1 MAKSTVQTTI
11 QLLGKLD
18 PSVSKAMGQAESMAG
33 KTGQA
38 IGKAMALGFQVA
50 TTAAV
55 TFAGYL
61 GKIGTEYQ
69 SATGQIS
76 AATGATGE
84 ELEALQDVMKNVY
97 GNNYGKNMTEVA
109 NAVATVNQ
117 QMKGLSGD
125 ELQGVTESAFA
136 LRDVFQYDV
145 NQSVRAAD
153 ALTKNFGISGQ
164 EAMNLIAAG
173 SQNGLNFSGDLL
185 DTISE
190 YSGQFAKVGI
200 NADQMF
206 QIMQAGADS
215 GAWNLDKVGDAI
227 KEMSIRVVDGS
238 DTTAAGFQAIGMDAD
253 IMAQKFAAGG
263 DSAQQAFTDTI
274 AALANMED
282 PVQQNIAGVNLFGT
296 MWEDLGPEV
305 VSQMASITDEAY
317 AAGDELAKM
326 SEVKYDNLGD
336 AFQGV
341 WRKLEVELMPIASKL
356 TGFLTDVL
364 GEIDFS
370 GLADGLELALSGI
383 SSFLGPAVKPLQELF
398 SSLFSTDTLGN
409 LGGVFQGL
417 AEPLG
422 DVAQF
427 LSPIIEGFSDLVAQS
442 LPLAIEMVQLVADA
456 FFNVLSA
463 LTPVLAP
470 LQQMIQSIFPILS
483 TVVQEGAAIFMDLG
497 QQVFP
502 VFSSVAQTVANIVSR
517 ILSMVSTLIPPLQQ
531 LAQAIF
537 PVLSAV
543 VQQVGTVFVN
553 MVNFAMPIIQGLIEF
568 LMPAFQGVLTIL
580 QNVIDFVTNIFTA
593 NWSAAWQNVTNI
605 FGTIWGGI
613 VGLVKG
619 PINAVIGIINSAI
632 GAINSISVTIPDW
645 VPLVGGQTLGFNI
658 PQIPMLATG
667 GTIEQPML
675 AVVGDAPETIVPHGN
690 TPRNRALLGEAA
702 AGVGAS
708 IGGTVV
714 NFNVTISG
722 GADAAS
728 VTQGLLDAEDELERR
743 LDAYFAK
750 KARLSFA

>member
-1 MAKSTVQTTI
+1 MAKSVVETTI
-11 QLLGKLD
+11 ELLGKLD
-18 PSVSKAMGQAESMAG
+18 PSVQKVMGQAQKAAS
-33 KTGQA
+33 KTGDA
-38 IGKAMALGFQVA
+38 IGKALSSGFKVGVA
-50 TTAAV
+50 AAGAFTTALV
-55 TFAGYL
+55 
-61 GKIGTEYQ
+61 KIGTEYQ
-69 SATGQIS
+69 AATGQIS
-76 AATGATGE
+76 AATGATGA
-84 ELEALQDVMKNVY
+84 ELESLQGVMENVY
-97 GNNYGKNMTEVA
+97 GNNYGDSMADVA
-109 NAVATVNQ
+109 DAVATVSQ
-117 QMKGLSGD
+117 QMKGLSDG
-125 ELQGVTESAFA
+125 ELQSVTEGAFA

-145 NQSVRAAD
+145 AESVRAAN
-153 ALTKNFGISGQ
+153 ALVNNFGISGDD
-164 EAMNLIAAG
+164 AMNLIAAG
-173 SQNGLNFSGDLL
+173 AQNGLDFSGELL

-190 YSGQFAKVGI
+190 YSVQFAKVGI
-200 NADQMF
+200 DADQMF

-263 DSAQQAFTDTI
+263 ETAQQAFQETI
-274 AALANMED
+274 QALAGMED

-305 VSQMASITDEAY
+305 VAQLASITDEAY
-317 AAGDELAKM
+317 AAGDELQKM
-326 SEVKYDNLGD
+326 QEVKYDNLGD
-336 AFQGV
+336 ALKGLGRQ
-341 WRKLEVELMPIASKL
+341 LEVELLPLANEL
-356 TGFLTDVL
+356 TSFLTDIFQEIDLSGL
-364 GEIDFS
+364 GE
-370 GLADGLELALSGI
+370 GLMGLI
-383 SSFLGPAVKPLQELF
+383 STVTTTLGPAVQPLLDLFGSLFSADTF
-398 SSLFSTDTLGN
+398 SSL
-409 LGGVFQGL
+409 GGVLTGLQGPLQSL
-417 AEPLG
+417 AT
-422 DVAQF
+422 F
-427 LSPIIEGFSDLVAQS
+427 LQPIILAFSQMAQ
-442 LPLAIEMVQLVADA
+442 
-456 FFNVLSA
+456 N
-463 LTPVLAP
+463 
-470 LQQMIQSIFPILS
+470 
-483 TVVQEGAAIFMDLG
+483 
-497 QQVFP
+497 VFP
-502 VFSSVAQTVANIVSR
+502 VFVAVGQTVAGAISQ
-517 ILSMVSTLIPPLQQ
+517 IFQALSPLMAPLQQ
-531 LAQAIF
+531 LAMSIF
-537 PVLSAV
+537 PAISAV
-543 VQQVGTVFVN
+543 LGAVGQAFINLVN
-553 MVNFAMPIIQGLIEF
+553 VVMPPITGLISF
-568 LMPAFQGVLTIL
+568 LMPAFQGLLTIL
-580 QNVIDFVTNIFTA
+580 QNVINFITNIFTA

>member
-1 MAKSTVQTTI
+1 MAKSVVETTI
-11 QLLGKLD
+11 ELLGKLD
-18 PSVSKAMGQAESMAG
+18 PSVQKVMGQAQKAAS
-33 KTGQA
+33 KTGDA
-38 IGKAMALGFQVA
+38 IGKALSAGFKVGVA
-50 TTAAV
+50 AAGAFTTALV
-55 TFAGYL
+55 
-61 GKIGTEYQ
+61 KIGTEYQ
-69 SATGQIS
+69 AATGQIS
-76 AATGATGE
+76 AATGATGA
-84 ELEALQDVMKNVY
+84 ELESLQGVMENVY
-97 GNNYGKNMTEVA
+97 GNNYGDSMADVA
-109 NAVATVNQ
+109 DAVATVSQ
-117 QMKGLSGD
+117 QMKGLSDG
-125 ELQGVTESAFA
+125 ELQSVTEGAFA

-145 NQSVRAAD
+145 AESVRAAN
-153 ALTKNFGISGQ
+153 ALVNNFGISGDD
-164 EAMNLIAAG
+164 AMNLIAAG
-173 SQNGLNFSGDLL
+173 AQNGLDFSGELL

-190 YSGQFAKVGI
+190 YSVQFAKVGI
-200 NADQMF
+200 DADQMF

-263 DSAQQAFTDTI
+263 ETAQQAFQETI
-274 AALANMED
+274 QALAGMED

-305 VSQMASITDEAY
+305 VAQLAPITDEAY
-317 AAGDELAKM
+317 AAGDELQKM
-326 SEVKYDNLGD
+326 QEVKYDNLGD
-336 AFQGV
+336 ALKGLGRQ
-341 WRKLEVELMPIASKL
+341 LEVELLPLANEL
-356 TGFLTDVL
+356 TSFLTDIFQEIDLSGL
-364 GEIDFS
+364 GE
-370 GLADGLELALSGI
+370 GLMGLI
-383 SSFLGPAVKPLQELF
+383 STVTTTLGPAVQPLLDLFGSLFSADTF
-398 SSLFSTDTLGN
+398 SSL
-409 LGGVFQGL
+409 GGVLTGLQGPLQSL
-417 AEPLG
+417 AT
-422 DVAQF
+422 F
-427 LSPIIEGFSDLVAQS
+427 LQPIILAFSQMAQ
-442 LPLAIEMVQLVADA
+442 
-456 FFNVLSA
+456 N
-463 LTPVLAP
+463 
-470 LQQMIQSIFPILS
+470 
-483 TVVQEGAAIFMDLG
+483 
-497 QQVFP
+497 VFP
-502 VFSSVAQTVANIVSR
+502 VFVAVGQTVAGAISQ
-517 ILSMVSTLIPPLQQ
+517 IFQALSPLMAPLQQ
-531 LAQAIF
+531 LAMSIF
-537 PVLSAV
+537 PAISAV
-543 VQQVGTVFVN
+543 LGAVGQAFINLVN
-553 MVNFAMPIIQGLIEF
+553 VVMPPITGLISF
-568 LMPAFQGVLTIL
+568 LMPAFQGLLTIL
-580 QNVIDFVTNIFTA
+580 QNVINFITNIFTA
-593 NWSAAWQNVTNI
+593 NWSAAWQNITNI

-658 PQIPMLATG
+658 PQIPMLAAG

>member
-1 MAKSTVQTTI
+1 MAKSVVQTTI
-11 QLLGKLD
+11 ELLGKLD
-18 PSVSKAMGQAESMAG
+18 PSVQKVMGQAQKAAS
-33 KTGQA
+33 KTGDA
-38 IGKAMALGFQVA
+38 IGKALSAGFKVGVA
-50 TTAAV
+50 AAGAFTTALV
-55 TFAGYL
+55 
-61 GKIGTEYQ
+61 KIGTECQ
-69 SATGQIS
+69 AATGQIS
-76 AATGATGE
+76 AATGATGA
-84 ELEALQDVMKNVY
+84 ELESLQGVMENVY
-97 GNNYGKNMTEVA
+97 GNNYGDSMADVA
-109 NAVATVNQ
+109 DAVATVSQ
-117 QMKGLSGD
+117 QMKGLSDG
-125 ELQGVTESAFA
+125 ELQSVTEGAFA

-145 NQSVRAAD
+145 AESVRAAN
-153 ALTKNFGISGQ
+153 ALVNNFGISGDD
-164 EAMNLIAAG
+164 AMNLIAAG
-173 SQNGLNFSGDLL
+173 AQNGLDFSGELL

-190 YSGQFAKVGI
+190 YSVQFAKVGI
-200 NADQMF
+200 DADQMF

-253 IMAQKFAAGG
+253 IMAQKFATGG
-263 DSAQQAFTDTI
+263 ETAQQAFQETI
-274 AALANMED
+274 QALAGMED

-305 VSQMASITDEAY
+305 VAQLASITDEAY
-317 AAGDELAKM
+317 AAGDELQKM
-326 SEVKYDNLGD
+326 QEVKYDNLGD
-336 AFQGV
+336 ALKGLGRQ
-341 WRKLEVELMPIASKL
+341 LEVELLPLANEL
-356 TGFLTDVL
+356 TSFLTD
-364 GEIDFS
+364 I
-370 GLADGLELALSGI
+370 
-383 SSFLGPAVKPLQELF
+383 LQKVNF
-398 SSLFSTDTLGN
+398 D
-409 LGGVFQGL
+409 GL
-417 AEPLG
+417 AEGIAEAFSAVQAVVGPL
-422 DVAQF
+422 
-427 LSPIIEGFSDLVAQS
+427 LSPVMDLVSQLFSGDAFSQLGSVLAGLSGPLQS
-442 LPLAIEMVQLVADA
+442 LTQYLQPIIGA
-456 FFNVLSA
+456 F
-463 LTPVLAP
+463 
-470 LQQMIQSIFPILS
+470 LQMAQN
-483 TVVQEGAAIFMDLG
+483 
-497 QQVFP
+497 VFP
-502 VFSSVAQTVANIVSR
+502 VFVAVGQTVAGAISQ
-517 ILSMVSTLIPPLQQ
+517 IFQALSPLMAPLQQ
-531 LAQAIF
+531 LAMSIF
-537 PVLSAV
+537 PAISAV
-543 VQQVGTVFVN
+543 LGAVGQAFINLVN
-553 MVNFAMPIIQGLIEF
+553 VVMPPITGLISF
-568 LMPAFQGVLTIL
+568 LMPAFQGLLTIL
-580 QNVIDFVTNIFTA
+580 QNVINFITNVFTA

>member
-1 MAKSTVQTTI
+1 MAKSVVETTI
-11 QLLGKLD
+11 ELLGKLD
-18 PSVSKAMGQAESMAG
+18 PSVQKVMGQAQKAAS
-33 KTGQA
+33 KTGDA
-38 IGKAMALGFQVA
+38 IGKALSSGFKVGVA
-50 TTAAV
+50 AAGAFTTTLV
-55 TFAGYL
+55 
-61 GKIGTEYQ
+61 KIGTEYQ

-76 AATGATGE
+76 AATGATGA
-84 ELEALQDVMKNVY
+84 ELESLQGVMENVY
-97 GNNYGKNMTEVA
+97 GNNYGDSMADVA
-109 NAVATVNQ
+109 DAVATVSQ
-117 QMKGLSGD
+117 QMKGLSNG
-125 ELQGVTESAFA
+125 ELQSVTEGAFA

-145 NQSVRAAD
+145 AESVRAAN
-153 ALTKNFGISGQ
+153 ALVNNFGISGDD
-164 EAMNLIAAG
+164 AMNLIAAG
-173 SQNGLNFSGDLL
+173 AQNGLDFSGELL

-200 NADQMF
+200 DADQMF

-238 DTTAAGFQAIGMDAD
+238 DTTAAGFEAIGMDAD
-253 IMAQKFAAGG
+253 AMAQKFAAGG
-263 DSAQQAFTDTI
+263 ESAQEAFSETI
-274 AALANMED
+274 AALASMED

-305 VSQMASITDEAY
+305 VTQLASITDEAY
-317 AAGDELAKM
+317 AAGDELQNM
-326 SEVKYDNLGD
+326 QEVKYDNLGD
-336 AFQGV
+336 AFKGLGRQ
-341 WRKLEVELMPIASKL
+341 LESELMPLANEL
-356 TGFLTDVL
+356 TGFFTDVL
-364 GEIDFS
+364 GQIDFS
-370 GLADGLELALSGI
+370 GLGDGLMSLI
-383 SSFLGPAVKPLQELF
+383 STVTTTLGPAVQPLADLF
-398 SSLFSTDTLGN
+398 GSIFSPDTFSG
-409 LGGVFQGL
+409 LGGVLNGL
-417 AEPLG
+417 
-422 DVAQF
+422 Q
-427 LSPIIEGFSDLVAQS
+427 
-442 LPLAIEMVQLVADA
+442 
-456 FFNVLSA
+456 
-463 LTPVLAP
+463 AP
-470 LQQMIQSIFPILS
+470 LQSLATFLQPIILAFSQMAQN
-483 TVVQEGAAIFMDLG
+483 
-497 QQVFP
+497 VFP
-502 VFSSVAQTVANIVSR
+502 VFVAVGQTVAGAISQ
-517 ILSMVSTLIPPLQQ
+517 IFQALSPLMAPLQQ
-531 LAQAIF
+531 LAMSIF
-537 PVLSAV
+537 PASSAV
-543 VQQVGTVFVN
+543 VGAVGQAFINLVN
-553 MVNFAMPIIQGLIEF
+553 VAPITGLISF
-568 LMPAFQGVLTIL
+568 LMPAFQGLLTIL
-580 QNVIDFVTNIFTA
+580 QNVINFITNIFTA
-593 NWSAAWQNVTNI
+593 NWSAAWQNITNI

>member
-55 TFAGYL
+55 AFAGYL

-97 GNNYGKNMTEVA
+97 GNNYGENMTEVA

-117 QMKGLSGD
+117 QMKGLSSD

-153 ALTKNFGISGQ
+153 ALTKNFGVSGQ

-173 SQNGLNFSGDLL
+173 SQNGLNFSGELL

-238 DTTAAGFQAIGMDAD
+238 DTTAAGFEAIGMDAD
-253 IMAQKFAAGG
+253 VMAQKFAAGG

-305 VSQMASITDEAY
+305 VSQLASITDEAY

-483 TVVQEGAAIFMDLG
+483 TVVQEAAAIFMDLG

-502 VFSSVAQTVANIVSR
+502 VFSSVAQTVANVVFR

-593 NWSAAWQNVTNI
+593 NWSAAWQNITNI

-708 IGGTVV
+708 VGGTVV

>member
-1 MAKSTVQTTI
+1 MAKSVVETTI
-11 QLLGKLD
+11 ELLGKLD
-18 PSVSKAMGQAESMAG
+18 PSVQKVMGQAQKAAS
-33 KTGQA
+33 KTGDA
-38 IGKAMALGFQVA
+38 IGKALSAGFKVGVA
-50 TTAAV
+50 AAGAFTTALV
-55 TFAGYL
+55 
-61 GKIGTEYQ
+61 KIGTEYQ
-69 SATGQIS
+69 AATGQIS
-76 AATGATGE
+76 AATGATGA
-84 ELEALQDVMKNVY
+84 ELESLQGVMENVY
-97 GNNYGKNMTEVA
+97 GNNYGDSMADVA
-109 NAVATVNQ
+109 DAVATVSQ
-117 QMKGLSGD
+117 QMKGLSDG
-125 ELQGVTESAFA
+125 ELQSVTEGAFA

-145 NQSVRAAD
+145 AESVRAAN
-153 ALTKNFGISGQ
+153 ALVNNFGISGDD
-164 EAMNLIAAG
+164 AMNLIAAG
-173 SQNGLNFSGDLL
+173 AQNGLDFSGELL

-190 YSGQFAKVGI
+190 YSVQFAKVGI
-200 NADQMF
+200 DADQMF

-263 DSAQQAFTDTI
+263 ETAQQAFQETI
-274 AALANMED
+274 QALAGMED

-305 VSQMASITDEAY
+305 VAQLASITDEAY
-317 AAGDELAKM
+317 AAGDELQKM
-326 SEVKYDNLGD
+326 QEVKYDNLGD
-336 AFQGV
+336 ALKGLGRQ
-341 WRKLEVELMPIASKL
+341 LEVELLPLANEL
-356 TGFLTDVL
+356 TSFLTD
-364 GEIDFS
+364 I
-370 GLADGLELALSGI
+370 
-383 SSFLGPAVKPLQELF
+383 LQKVNF
-398 SSLFSTDTLGN
+398 D
-409 LGGVFQGL
+409 GL
-417 AEPLG
+417 AEGIAEAFSAVQAVVGPL
-422 DVAQF
+422 
-427 LSPIIEGFSDLVAQS
+427 LSPVMDLVSQLFSGDAFSQLGSVLAGLSGPLQS
-442 LPLAIEMVQLVADA
+442 LTQYLQPIIGA
-456 FFNVLSA
+456 F
-463 LTPVLAP
+463 
-470 LQQMIQSIFPILS
+470 LQMAQN
-483 TVVQEGAAIFMDLG
+483 
-497 QQVFP
+497 VFP
-502 VFSSVAQTVANIVSR
+502 VFVAVGQTVAGAISQ
-517 ILSMVSTLIPPLQQ
+517 IFQALSPLMAPLQQ
-531 LAQAIF
+531 LAMSIF
-537 PVLSAV
+537 PAISAV
-543 VQQVGTVFVN
+543 LGAVGQAFINLVN
-553 MVNFAMPIIQGLIEF
+553 VVMPPITGLISF
-568 LMPAFQGVLTIL
+568 LMPAFQGLLTIL
-580 QNVIDFVTNIFTA
+580 QNVINFITNIFTA

>member
-1 MAKSTVQTTI
+1 MAKSVVETTI
-11 QLLGKLD
+11 ELLGKLD
-18 PSVSKAMGQAESMAG
+18 PSVQKVMGQAQKAAS
-33 KTGQA
+33 KTGDA
-38 IGKAMALGFQVA
+38 IGKALSAGFKVGVA
-50 TTAAV
+50 AAGAFTTALV
-55 TFAGYL
+55 
-61 GKIGTEYQ
+61 KIGTEYQ

-76 AATGATGE
+76 AATGATGA
-84 ELEALQDVMKNVY
+84 ELESLQGVMENVY
-97 GNNYGKNMTEVA
+97 GNNYGDSMADVA
-109 NAVATVNQ
+109 DAVATVSQ
-117 QMKGLSGD
+117 QMKGLSDG
-125 ELQGVTESAFA
+125 ELQSVTEGAFA

-145 NQSVRAAD
+145 AESVRAAN
-153 ALTKNFGISGQ
+153 ALVNNFGISGDD
-164 EAMNLIAAG
+164 AMNLIAAG
-173 SQNGLNFSGDLL
+173 AQNGLDFSGELL

-190 YSGQFAKVGI
+190 YSVQFAKVGI
-200 NADQMF
+200 DADQMF

-238 DTTAAGFQAIGMDAD
+238 DTTAAGFQAVGMDAD

-263 DSAQQAFTDTI
+263 ETAQQAFQETI
-274 AALANMED
+274 QALAGMED

-305 VSQMASITDEAY
+305 VSQLASITDEAY
-317 AAGDELAKM
+317 AAGDELQKM
-326 SEVKYDNLGD
+326 QEVKYDNLGD
-336 AFQGV
+336 ALKGLGRQ
-341 WRKLEVELMPIASKL
+341 LEVELLPLANEL
-356 TGFLTDVL
+356 T
-364 GEIDFS
+364 
-370 GLADGLELALSGI
+370 
-383 SSFLGPAVKPLQELF
+383 SFLMDILQEVNF
-398 SSLFSTDTLGN
+398 D
-409 LGGVFQGL
+409 GL
-417 AEPLG
+417 AEGIAEAFSAVQAVVGPL
-422 DVAQF
+422 
-427 LSPIIEGFSDLVAQS
+427 LSPVMDLVSQLFSGDAFSQLGSVLAGLSGPLQS
-442 LPLAIEMVQLVADA
+442 LTQYLQPIIGA
-456 FFNVLSA
+456 F
-463 LTPVLAP
+463 
-470 LQQMIQSIFPILS
+470 LQMAQN
-483 TVVQEGAAIFMDLG
+483 
-497 QQVFP
+497 VFP
-502 VFSSVAQTVANIVSR
+502 VFVAVGQTVAGAISQ
-517 ILSMVSTLIPPLQQ
+517 IFQALSPLMAPLQQ
-531 LAQAIF
+531 LAMSIF
-537 PVLSAV
+537 PAISAV
-543 VQQVGTVFVN
+543 VGAVGQAFINLVN
-553 MVNFAMPIIQGLIEF
+553 VVMPPITGLISF
-568 LMPAFQGVLTIL
+568 LMPAFQGLLTIL
-580 QNVIDFVTNIFTA
+580 QNVINFITNIFTA

-708 IGGTVV
+708 IGGAVV

>member
-1 MAKSTVQTTI
+1 MAKSVVETTI
-11 QLLGKLD
+11 ELLGKLD
-18 PSVSKAMGQAESMAG
+18 PSVQKVMGQAQKAAS
-33 KTGQA
+33 KTGDA
-38 IGKAMALGFQVA
+38 IGKALSAGFKVGVA
-50 TTAAV
+50 AAGAFTTALV
-55 TFAGYL
+55 
-61 GKIGTEYQ
+61 KIGTEYQ
-69 SATGQIS
+69 AATGQIS
-76 AATGATGE
+76 AATGATGA
-84 ELEALQDVMKNVY
+84 ELESLQGVMENVY
-97 GNNYGKNMTEVA
+97 GNNYGDSMADVA
-109 NAVATVNQ
+109 DAVATVSQ
-117 QMKGLSGD
+117 QMKGLSDG
-125 ELQGVTESAFA
+125 ELQSVTEGAFA

-145 NQSVRAAD
+145 AESVRAAN
-153 ALTKNFGISGQ
+153 ALVNNFGISGDD
-164 EAMNLIAAG
+164 AMNLIAAG
-173 SQNGLNFSGDLL
+173 AQNGLDFSGELL

-190 YSGQFAKVGI
+190 YSVQFAKVGI
-200 NADQMF
+200 DADQMF

-238 DTTAAGFQAIGMDAD
+238 DTTAQGFAAIGMDAD
-253 IMAQKFAAGG
+253 VMAQKFAAGG
-263 DSAQQAFTDTI
+263 KTAQQAFQETI
-274 AALANMED
+274 QALAGMED

-305 VSQMASITDEAY
+305 VAQLASITDEAY
-317 AAGDELAKM
+317 AAGDELQKM
-326 SEVKYDNLGD
+326 QEVKYDNLGD
-336 AFQGV
+336 ALKGLGRQ
-341 WRKLEVELMPIASKL
+341 LEVELLPLANEL
-356 TGFLTDVL
+356 TSFLTD
-364 GEIDFS
+364 I
-370 GLADGLELALSGI
+370 
-383 SSFLGPAVKPLQELF
+383 LQKVNF
-398 SSLFSTDTLGN
+398 D
-409 LGGVFQGL
+409 GL
-417 AEPLG
+417 AEGIAEAFSAVQAVVGPL
-422 DVAQF
+422 
-427 LSPIIEGFSDLVAQS
+427 LSPVMDLVSQLFSGDALSQLGSVLAGLSGPLQS
-442 LPLAIEMVQLVADA
+442 LTQYLQPIIGA
-456 FFNVLSA
+456 F
-463 LTPVLAP
+463 
-470 LQQMIQSIFPILS
+470 LQMAQN
-483 TVVQEGAAIFMDLG
+483 
-497 QQVFP
+497 VFP
-502 VFSSVAQTVANIVSR
+502 VFVAVGQTVAGAISQ
-517 ILSMVSTLIPPLQQ
+517 IFQALSPLMAPLQQ
-531 LAQAIF
+531 LAMSIF
-537 PVLSAV
+537 PAISAV
-543 VQQVGTVFVN
+543 LGAVGQAFINLVN
-553 MVNFAMPIIQGLIEF
+553 VVMPPITGLISF
-568 LMPAFQGVLTIL
+568 LMPAFQGLLTIL
-580 QNVIDFVTNIFTA
+580 QNVINFITNIFTA

>member
-1 MAKSTVQTTI
+1 MAKSVVETTI
-11 QLLGKLD
+11 ELLGKLD
-18 PSVSKAMGQAESMAG
+18 PSVQKVMGQAQKAAS
-33 KTGQA
+33 KTGDA
-38 IGKAMALGFQVA
+38 IGKALSSGFKVGVA
-50 TTAAV
+50 AAGAFTTALV
-55 TFAGYL
+55 
-61 GKIGTEYQ
+61 KIGTEYQ
-69 SATGQIS
+69 AATGQIS
-76 AATGATGE
+76 AATGATGA
-84 ELEALQDVMKNVY
+84 ELESLQGVMENVY
-97 GNNYGKNMTEVA
+97 GNNYGDSMADVA
-109 NAVATVNQ
+109 DAVATVSQ
-117 QMKGLSGD
+117 QMKGLSDG
-125 ELQGVTESAFA
+125 ELQSVTEGAFA

-145 NQSVRAAD
+145 AESVRAAN
-153 ALTKNFGISGQ
+153 ALVNNFGISGDD
-164 EAMNLIAAG
+164 AMNLIAAG
-173 SQNGLNFSGDLL
+173 AQNGLDFSGELL

-190 YSGQFAKVGI
+190 YSVQFAKVGI
-200 NADQMF
+200 DADQMF

-263 DSAQQAFTDTI
+263 ETAQQAFQETI
-274 AALANMED
+274 QALAGMED

-305 VSQMASITDEAY
+305 VAQLASITDEAY
-317 AAGDELAKM
+317 AAGDELQKM
-326 SEVKYDNLGD
+326 QEVKYDNLGD
-336 AFQGV
+336 ALKGLGRQ
-341 WRKLEVELMPIASKL
+341 LEVELLPLANEL
-356 TGFLTDVL
+356 TSFLTD
-364 GEIDFS
+364 I
-370 GLADGLELALSGI
+370 
-383 SSFLGPAVKPLQELF
+383 LQEVNF
-398 SSLFSTDTLGN
+398 D
-409 LGGVFQGL
+409 GL
-417 AEPLG
+417 AEGIAEAFSAVQAVVGPL
-422 DVAQF
+422 
-427 LSPIIEGFSDLVAQS
+427 LSPVMDLVSQLFSGDAFSQLGSVLAGLSGPLQS
-442 LPLAIEMVQLVADA
+442 LTQYLQPIIGA
-456 FFNVLSA
+456 F
-463 LTPVLAP
+463 
-470 LQQMIQSIFPILS
+470 LQMAQN
-483 TVVQEGAAIFMDLG
+483 
-497 QQVFP
+497 VFP
-502 VFSSVAQTVANIVSR
+502 VFVAVGQTVAGAIGQ
-517 ILSMVSTLIPPLQQ
+517 IFQALSPLMAPLQQ
-531 LAQAIF
+531 LAVSIF
-537 PVLSAV
+537 PAISAV
-543 VQQVGTVFVN
+543 VGAVGQAFINLVN
-553 MVNFAMPIIQGLIEF
+553 VVMPPITGLISF
-568 LMPAFQGVLTIL
+568 LMPAFQGLLTIL
-580 QNVIDFVTNIFTA
+580 QNVINFITNIFTA
-593 NWSAAWQNVTNI
+593 NWSAAWQNITNI

>member
-1 MAKSTVQTTI
+1 MAKSVVQTTI
-11 QLLGKLD
+11 ELLGKLD
-18 PSVSKAMGQAESMAG
+18 PSVQKVMGQAQKAAS
-33 KTGQA
+33 KTGDA
-38 IGKAMALGFQVA
+38 IGKALSSGFKVGVA
-50 TTAAV
+50 AAGAFTTALV
-55 TFAGYL
+55 
-61 GKIGTEYQ
+61 KIGTEYQ
-69 SATGQIS
+69 AATGQIS
-76 AATGATGE
+76 AATGATGA
-84 ELEALQDVMKNVY
+84 ELESLQGVMENVY
-97 GNNYGKNMTEVA
+97 GNNYGDSMADVA
-109 NAVATVNQ
+109 DAVATVSQ
-117 QMKGLSGD
+117 QMKGLSDG
-125 ELQGVTESAFA
+125 ELQSVTEGAFA

-145 NQSVRAAD
+145 AESVRAAN
-153 ALTKNFGISGQ
+153 ALVNNFGISGDD
-164 EAMNLIAAG
+164 AMNLIAAG
-173 SQNGLNFSGDLL
+173 AQNGLDFSGELL

-190 YSGQFAKVGI
+190 YSVQFAKVGI
-200 NADQMF
+200 DADQMF

-263 DSAQQAFTDTI
+263 ETAQQAFQETI
-274 AALANMED
+274 QALAGMED

-305 VSQMASITDEAY
+305 VAQLASITDEAY
-317 AAGDELAKM
+317 AAGDELQKM
-326 SEVKYDNLGD
+326 QEVKYDNLGD
-336 AFQGV
+336 ALKGLGRQ
-341 WRKLEVELMPIASKL
+341 LEVELLPLANEL
-356 TGFLTDVL
+356 TSFLTD
-364 GEIDFS
+364 I
-370 GLADGLELALSGI
+370 
-383 SSFLGPAVKPLQELF
+383 LQEVNF
-398 SSLFSTDTLGN
+398 D
-409 LGGVFQGL
+409 GL
-417 AEPLG
+417 AEGIAEAFSAVQAVVGPL
-422 DVAQF
+422 
-427 LSPIIEGFSDLVAQS
+427 LSPVMDLVSQLFSGDAFSQLGSVLAGLSGPLQS
-442 LPLAIEMVQLVADA
+442 LTQYLQPIIGA
-456 FFNVLSA
+456 F
-463 LTPVLAP
+463 
-470 LQQMIQSIFPILS
+470 LQMAQN
-483 TVVQEGAAIFMDLG
+483 
-497 QQVFP
+497 VFP
-502 VFSSVAQTVANIVSR
+502 VFVAVGQTVAGAISQ
-517 ILSMVSTLIPPLQQ
+517 IFQALSPLMAPLQQ
-531 LAQAIF
+531 LAMSIF
-537 PVLSAV
+537 PAISAV
-543 VQQVGTVFVN
+543 LGAVGQAFINLVN
-553 MVNFAMPIIQGLIEF
+553 VVMPPITGLISF
-568 LMPAFQGVLTIL
+568 LMPAFQGLLTIL
-580 QNVIDFVTNIFTA
+580 QNVINFITNIFTA
-593 NWSAAWQNVTNI
+593 NWSAAWQNITNI

>member
-1 MAKSTVQTTI
+1 MGKSVVQTTI

-18 PSVSKAMGQAESMAG
+18 PSVKKAMSQTESMAS

-38 IGKAMALGFQVA
+38 IGKALMAGLSAISVGAIVKQ
-50 TTAAV
+50 
-55 TFAGYL
+55 FAD
-61 GKIGTEYQ
+61 IGIAYQ
-69 SATGQIS
+69 SATGQIA
-76 AATGATGE
+76 AATGATGA
-84 ELEALQDVMKNVY
+84 ELENLQGVMESVY
-97 GNNYGKNMTEVA
+97 GNNYGENMQEVA
-109 NAVATVNQ
+109 DAVATVNQ

-125 ELQGVTESAFA
+125 ELQGVTEGAFA

-145 NQSVRAAD
+145 AESVRAAE
-153 ALTKNFGISGQ
+153 ALTKNFGVSGQ

-173 SQNGLNFSGDLL
+173 SQNGLNFSGELL

-190 YSGQFAKVGI
+190 YSVQFAKVGI
-200 NADQMF
+200 DADQMF

-238 DTTAAGFQAIGMDAD
+238 ETTAAGFAAIGMDAD
-253 IMAQKFAAGG
+253 VMAQKFAAGG
-263 DSAQQAFTDTI
+263 DSAQQAFKDTI
-274 AALANMED
+274 AALASMED

-305 VSQMASITDEAY
+305 VSQLASITDEAY

-336 AFQGV
+336 ALKGAG
-341 WRKLEVELMPIASKL
+341 RKIETALMPVANQMTS
-356 TGFLTDVL
+356 FLTDALNTINFDGIGQGLANGLTQAVNFVKPIIEPL
-364 GEIDFS
+364 IAPIQQLFS
-370 GLADGLELALSGI
+370 GMINSDFASPLQALSGMQ
-383 SSFLGPAVKPLQELF
+383 APLV
-398 SSLFSTDTLGN
+398 SM
-409 LGGVFQGL
+409 
-417 AEPLG
+417 
-422 DVAQF
+422 
-427 LSPIIEGFSDLVAQS
+427 AQS
-442 LPLAIEMVQLVADA
+442 L
-456 FFNVLSA
+456 
-463 LTPVLAP
+463 AP
-470 LQQMIQSIFPILS
+470 LITGFGQL
-483 TVVQEGAAIFMDLG
+483 A

-502 VFSSVAQTVANIVSR
+502 VLAQVGQTVVTAFSGLVSA
-517 ILSMVSTLIPPLQQ
+517 LAPLVQSLLPPLGS
-531 LAQAIF
+531 LINLVGQAFIG
-537 PVLSAV
+537 L
-543 VQQVGTVFVN
+543 VN
-553 MVNFAMPIIQGLIEF
+553 MVMPPITGLINF
-568 LMPAFQGVLTIL
+568 ITPAFQGLMTIL
-580 QNVIDFVTNIFTA
+580 QNLIDFVVNIFSG
-593 NWSAAWQNVTNI
+593 NWSAAWNNVTSI

-613 VGLVKG
+613 SGLVKA

-632 GAINSISVTIPDW
+632 GAINSISVTVPDW

-667 GTIEQPML
+667 GTILEPML

-722 GADAAS
+722 GSADE
-728 VTQGLLDAEDELERR
+728 VRQGILDAEEEFERR
-743 LDAYFAK
+743 MDAYFAK

>member
-1 MAKSTVQTTI
+1 MAKSVVQTTI
-11 QLLGKLD
+11 ELLGKLD
-18 PSVSKAMGQAESMAG
+18 PSVQKVMGQAQKAAS
-33 KTGQA
+33 KTGDA
-38 IGKAMALGFQVA
+38 IGKALSAGFKVGVA
-50 TTAAV
+50 AAGAFTTALV
-55 TFAGYL
+55 
-61 GKIGTEYQ
+61 KIGTEYQ
-69 SATGQIS
+69 AATGQIS
-76 AATGATGE
+76 AATGATGA
-84 ELEALQDVMKNVY
+84 ELESLQGVMENVY
-97 GNNYGKNMTEVA
+97 GNSYGDSMADVA
-109 NAVATVNQ
+109 DAVATVSQ
-117 QMKGLSGD
+117 QMKGLSDG
-125 ELQGVTESAFA
+125 ELQSVTEGAFA

-145 NQSVRAAD
+145 AESVRAAN
-153 ALTKNFGISGQ
+153 ALVNNFGISGDD
-164 EAMNLIAAG
+164 AMNLIAAG
-173 SQNGLNFSGDLL
+173 AQNGLDFSGELL

-190 YSGQFAKVGI
+190 YSVQFAKVGI
-200 NADQMF
+200 DADQMF

-263 DSAQQAFTDTI
+263 ETAQQAFQETI
-274 AALANMED
+274 QALAGMED

-305 VSQMASITDEAY
+305 VAQLASITDEAY
-317 AAGDELAKM
+317 AAGDELQNM
-326 SEVKYDNLGD
+326 QEVKYDNLGD
-336 AFQGV
+336 ALKGLGRQ
-341 WRKLEVELMPIASKL
+341 LEVELLPLANEL
-356 TGFLTDVL
+356 TSFLTD
-364 GEIDFS
+364 I
-370 GLADGLELALSGI
+370 
-383 SSFLGPAVKPLQELF
+383 LQEVNF
-398 SSLFSTDTLGN
+398 D
-409 LGGVFQGL
+409 GL
-417 AEPLG
+417 AEGIAETFSAVQAVVGPL
-422 DVAQF
+422 
-427 LSPIIEGFSDLVAQS
+427 LSPVMDLVSQLFSGDAFSQLGSVLAGLSGPLQS
-442 LPLAIEMVQLVADA
+442 LTQYLQPIIGA
-456 FFNVLSA
+456 F
-463 LTPVLAP
+463 
-470 LQQMIQSIFPILS
+470 LQMAQN
-483 TVVQEGAAIFMDLG
+483 
-497 QQVFP
+497 VFP
-502 VFSSVAQTVANIVSR
+502 VFVAVGQTVAGAIGQ
-517 ILSMVSTLIPPLQQ
+517 IFQALSPLMAPLQQ
-531 LAQAIF
+531 LAVSIF
-537 PVLSAV
+537 PAISAV
-543 VQQVGTVFVN
+543 VGAVGQAFINLVN
-553 MVNFAMPIIQGLIEF
+553 VVMPPITGLISF
-568 LMPAFQGVLTIL
+568 LMPAFQGLLTIL
-580 QNVIDFVTNIFTA
+580 QNVINFITNIFTA